1 MLTPEMAG
9 LVARELKA
17 EFPHLPL
24 VFHSHYQSG
33 FAYATYLE
41 ALRCGANGVE
51 CSLGFPDGAGQ
62 PYSLSLLRMAEDYG
76 LDTGSP
82 DKDAWSRVAQLCR
95 TQLLPLYPNANVVR
109 VPDVSV
115 EQNGIAGGQRS
126 ILDKE
131 LRDAGQADLIP
142 QVDRT
147 VQVVRKQGGMV
158 CQVTPHTFDY
168 SNGRTRPTLAE
179 LPSPVRIN
187 RFCSSSLFR
196 RSFSFLCPRR

>member
-1 MLTPEMAG
+1 MAG

-24 VFHSHYQSG
+24 IFHSHYQSG

-62 PYSLSLLRMAEDYG
+62 PYSLSLLRMTEEYG
-76 LDTGSP
+76 LDTGNP
-82 DKDAWSRVAQLCR
+82 DKAAWTRVSKLCR
-95 TQLLPLYPNANVVR
+95 TELLPLYPNANVVR

-131 LRDAGQADLIP
+131 LRDAGQAELIP
-142 QVDRT
+142 QVDKT
-147 VQVVRKQGGMV
+147 VQVVRRQGGMV
-158 CQVTPHTFDY
+158 CQVSHKFEQ
-168 SNGRTRPTLAE
+168 SSSRSRL
-179 LPSPVRIN
+179 
-187 RFCSSSLFR
+187 CSSVSSARKLFFAHPRFALFLLFSLFR
-196 RSFSFLCPRR
+196 R